1 MLRVSCH
8 DVILQ
13 SRVQHVR
20 RVGTSEQ
27 MLPERLVPLL
37 FREKYFIG

>member
-8 DVILQ
+8 GIILQ
-13 SRVQHVR
+13 SRVQHVGR
-20 RVGTSEQ
+20 KRTSEQ

-37 FREKYFIG
+37 FREKYFVD